1 MRILMVGAGAV
12 GGYFGALLHQS
23 GADITFLVRPRTYE
37 AIREKGLIVES
48 YKGKIAVQP
57 KIALERDLTPSF
69 DLIILG
75 VKCYDLDKVFQQIR
89 PIIASNTLLMTLQN
103 GVDTEERLAQEF
115 GRENIIGGVAFIT
128 SKLIEPGRI
137 GHYKRGII
145 TVGELDGKET
155 ARIKKIHDVLA
166 GAKITSNITHD
177 IMKKKWEKLCW
188 NATFNPLSVLLDG
201 PVSKILDS
209 PGALDVIHQVI
220 SELIEIAKQS
230 GVGVHPDIARETIEN
245 SQGLKDFHTSM
256 YEDWKGG
263 RMTENR
269 WLNGFL
275 YQKGLA
281 FHIPAPM
288 NFVLFEA
295 VQAITDSD
303 QKRDF

>member
-1 MRILMVGAGAV
+1 MKILMVGAGAV

-37 AIREKGLIVES
+37 AIRGKGLIVES
-48 YKGKIAVQP
+48 SKGKIAVQP
-57 KIALERDLTPSF
+57 KIVLEKDLTPSF
-69 DLIILG
+69 DLIILA
-75 VKCYDLDKVFQQIR
+75 VKCYDLDAVFQQIR
-89 PIIASNTLLMTLQN
+89 PIVASNTLLMTLQN
-103 GVDTEERLAQEF
+103 GVDTEERLIQEF

-145 TVGELDGKET
+145 TVGELDGKESD
-155 ARIKKIHDVLA
+155 RLKKIHALLA
-166 GAKITSNITHD
+166 GAKITSTMTHD

-188 NATFNPLSVLLDG
+188 NAAFNPLSVLLDG
-201 PVSKILDS
+201 PVSKILES

-220 SELIEIAKQS
+220 SEIIEIAKQS
-230 GVGVHPDIARETIEN
+230 GVALHPDIARETIEN
-245 SQGLKDFHTSM
+245 SHGLKDFHTSM

-275 YQKGLA
+275 YQKGLS

-295 VQAITDSD
+295 VRAITESPP
-303 QKRDF
+303 